1 MSGFLYQRH
10 AYTELSYPASVN
22 TWFFGIAPDDKIVG
36 SYLDSSKATHGLLL
50 THPTGTPQWRSVD
63 IPDAVATEAR
73 GINAEGEIV
82 GDYVDALGNT
92 HGFLCR

>member
-1 MSGFLYQRH
+1 
-10 AYTELSYPASVN
+10 
-22 TWFFGIAPDDKIVG
+22 
-36 SYLDSSKATHGLLL
+36 LLL